1 MAPVRELVDTWA
13 SLYANS
19 AALRSALSFAHLGG
33 LVGGGGCAIAA
44 DLGALRALT
53 HGPDAM
59 RTEMHRVHVVHRV
72 VITGLIIV
80 IASGVGL
87 MLADVDA
94 FLESP
99 VFWIKMALVAA
110 LIGNGAMLLKATQ
123 RAERGEHIGMP
134 AMRFGSVLSL
144 ALWFLTT
151 LLGAVLPNVL

>member
-1 MAPVRELVDTWA
+1 MTPVRELVDTWA
-13 SLYANS
+13 SLSANS
-19 AALRSALSFAHLGG
+19 AALRSAVSFARVGG
-33 LVGGGGCAIAA
+33 LVGGGGCAVAA

-59 RTEMHRVHVVHRV
+59 RAELHRVHVVHRI

-80 IASGVGL
+80 VASGLFL

-94 FLESP
+94 FLESI
-99 VFWIKMALVAA
+99 VFWVKMAFVAALVA
-110 LIGNGAMLLKATQ
+110 NGAMLLKAT
-123 RAERGEHIGMP
+123 RRVEGGGHIGM
-134 AMRFGSVLSL
+134 AGVRTSSMLSL